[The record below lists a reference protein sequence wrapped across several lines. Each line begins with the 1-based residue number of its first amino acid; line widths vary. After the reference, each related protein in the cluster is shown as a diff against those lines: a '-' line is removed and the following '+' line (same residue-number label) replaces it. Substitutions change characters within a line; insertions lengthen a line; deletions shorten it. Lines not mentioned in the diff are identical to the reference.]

1 MAGTAPECAGL
12 ERERAPPPPSV
23 RELGSSPRA
32 PAGREAGGGKRPP
45 SPYPACDPAAPPRQS
60 APRSPVNPPPG
71 LAAPGGLGSWLRV
84 STGPGS
90 PRVSGR
96 LAQPRRAEVGA
107 RGRHRGRGW
116 GVRRAGR
123 GSVAVP
129 EQSSP
134 RFEINPLPARAA
146 PAGAEPPLPPRPLSR
161 PGTPRAN
168 RRLWTAA
175 AANQAVGTSL
185 RPRLQPD
192 LGKSPQK
199 LFLFFFFLQTPFIRD
214 RSWGMKFGSSRAS

>member
-12 ERERAPPPPSV
+12 ERERAPPPPSA

-45 SPYPACDPAAPPRQS
+45 SPYPACDPAAPPRHS

-71 LAAPGGLGSWLRV
+71 LAAPGGPGSWLRV

-146 PAGAEPPLPPRPLSR
+146 PAGAEPPLPPTPALPARDPARQSAPLDRCRGESDCR
-161 PGTPRAN
+161 HLPPTPPPA
-168 RRLWTAA
+168 RL
-175 AANQAVGTSL
+175 GE
-185 RPRLQPD
+185 
-192 LGKSPQK
+192 KSSK
-199 LFLFFFFLQTPFIRD
+199 TFSFSFFLFANTLYP
-214 RSWGMKFGSSRAS
+214 RSKLGDEIWLVQG